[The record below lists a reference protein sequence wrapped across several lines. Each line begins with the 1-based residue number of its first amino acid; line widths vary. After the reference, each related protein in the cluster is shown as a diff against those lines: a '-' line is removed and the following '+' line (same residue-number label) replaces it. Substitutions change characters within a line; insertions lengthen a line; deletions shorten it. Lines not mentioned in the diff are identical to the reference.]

1 MITSL
6 IRGIGS
12 IPGHAVWT
20 SFSGAALGWWLSESK
35 NKAQINLLI
44 HRFTSKSM
52 DLIESIGIDID
63 MDGDSSGYDGP
74 EYSIV
79 QAIHDVET
87 DNQSPSW
94 TISENKIDS
103 ISTSLISN
111 GSYFSS
117 SESNFTI
124 KKKSNDLQSV
134 SKFKIIPPKS
144 LFWGV
149 LIAILGHSF
158 WNGSGIIISELGADL
173 GFSENLVIGISLLW
187 IIIMVITVIFVSSL
201 LMRGISSLSE

>member
-1 MITSL
+1 
-6 IRGIGS
+6 
-12 IPGHAVWT
+12 
-20 SFSGAALGWWLSESK
+20 
-35 NKAQINLLI
+35 
-44 HRFTSKSM
+44 M

-111 GSYFSS
+111 GGYFSS
-117 SESNFTI
+117 SKGNFTI